1 MVPAA
6 TPPHMQIS
14 DALIQGVICP
24 VNSVFCEVQ
33 EMVDF
38 QFVWFLL
45 FVCLI
50 KTASKFL
57 HIGAD
62 TGNSLHLFLGGKL
75 TFIQE

>member
-1 MVPAA
+1 
-6 TPPHMQIS
+6 
-14 DALIQGVICP
+14 
-24 VNSVFCEVQ
+24 
-33 EMVDF
+33 MVDF